1 MIKKVATILIGMSVL
16 ASTNANAWFFFF
28 LPIPLPT
35 GMPPSFY
42 NQIKTLEDS
51 NRTKAFAY
59 VGEDKIFGSKYYVS
73 GWYLGDLNQKEAI
86 KIALDRCNASLEKA
100 KKQTLDGSPRWN
112 FGDKKCEL
120 HGFPKMPETAVM
132 PTLEEM
138 AVDSQ
143 PINESKQVDSFITPL
158 KPETSQVAPVVKK
171 SVETKPQVTI
181 LIDKSLPVSDGAKKL
196 IELKTLLDQGVITQQ
211 DYDAKKAQI
220 LKSM

>member
-1 MIKKVATILIGMSVL
+1 MKRLSILLFCFGFFISF
-16 ASTNANAWFFFF
+16 NANAWFFFF

-59 VGEDKIFGSKYYVS
+59 VGEDKTFGSKFYVS

>member
-1 MIKKVATILIGMSVL
+1 MKRLSILLFCFGFFISF
-16 ASTNANAWFFFF
+16 NANAWFFF

-35 GMPPSFY
+35 GMPPSFH

-51 NRTKAFAY
+51 NQTKAFAY
-59 VGEDKIFGSKYYVS
+59 VGEDKTFGSKYYVS

-86 KIALDRCNASLEKA
+86 KIALERCNANLEKA

-132 PTLEEM
+132 PTPEEM

-143 PINESKQVDSFITPL
+143 PINESKKVDSFIFPL
-158 KPETSQVAPVVKK
+158 KPETSQEASVVKK
-171 SVETKPQVTI
+171 SVETKPQVSI

-211 DYDAKKAQI
+211 DYDVKKTEI
-220 LKSM
+220 LRSM

>member
-59 VGEDKIFGSKYYVS
+59 VGEDKTFGSKFYVS

-86 KIALDRCNASLEKA
+86 KIALERCNANLGARSVSYMA
-100 KKQTLDGSPRWN
+100 FQ
-112 FGDKKCEL
+112 KCQKL
-120 HGFPKMPETAVM
+120 Q
-132 PTLEEM
+132 LC
-138 AVDSQ
+138 Q
-143 PINESKQVDSFITPL
+143 PLRKW
-158 KPETSQVAPVVKK
+158 K
-171 SVETKPQVTI
+171 
-181 LIDKSLPVSDGAKKL
+181 
-196 IELKTLLDQGVITQQ
+196 
-211 DYDAKKAQI
+211 
-220 LKSM
+220 

>member
-1 MIKKVATILIGMSVL
+1 MKKTTFIFLSFAFLFS
-16 ASTNANAWFFFF
+16 ADANAWFFF

>member
-1 MIKKVATILIGMSVL
+1 MKKTTFIFLSFALLFS
-16 ASTNANAWFFFF
+16 ADANAWFFF

>member
-1 MIKKVATILIGMSVL
+1 MKKTTFIFLSFALLFS
-16 ASTNANAWFFFF
+16 ADTNAWFFF

-35 GMPPSFY
+35 GMPPSFH

-51 NRTKAFAY
+51 NQTKAFAY
-59 VGEDKIFGSKYYVS
+59 VGEDKTFGSKYYVS

-86 KIALDRCNASLEKA
+86 KIALDRCNSSLEKA

-132 PTLEEM
+132 PTPEEM
-138 AVDSQ
+138 EVDSQ
-143 PINESKQVDSFITPL
+143 PIIESKQVDSFIIPL
-158 KPETSQVAPVVKK
+158 KPEASKDAPVVKK
-171 SVETKPQVTI
+171 SVETKPQVSI

>member
-16 ASTNANAWFFFF
+16 ASTNANAWLFFF

-59 VGEDKIFGSKYYVS
+59 VGEDKTFGSKFYVS

-86 KIALDRCNASLEKA
+86 KIALERCNANLEKA
-100 KKQTLDGSPRWN
+100 KNQTLDGSPRWN
-112 FGDKKCEL
+112 FGSKKCEL

-132 PTLEEM
+132 PTPEEM
-138 AVDSQ
+138 EVDSQ
-143 PINESKQVDSFITPL
+143 PIIESKQVDSFIIPL
-158 KPETSQVAPVVKK
+158 KPEASKDAPVVKK
-171 SVETKPQVTI
+171 SVETKPQVSI
-181 LIDKSLPVSDGAKKL
+181 PLDKSLTLSIGAKKL
-196 IELKTLLDQGVITQQ
+196 IELKNLLDQGVITQQ
-211 DYDAKKAQI
+211 DYDIKKTEI
-220 LKSM
+220 LRSM